1 MISKVCKVYK
11 YFIFILLSI
20 CYGQQISFIR
30 FYANNHDYLSDN
42 RLLATARFN
51 KPYIQV
57 FYNDNKVPIIREFI
71 DSEGNLVNKEIFE
84 YENEK
89 ILIRRYFLDH
99 ELKPDSLIQYGVD
112 EPWSLEFQK
121 VIKDKNK
128 YYFEGQE
135 SKFILNSSNQ
145 IKKIVFSN
153 VQGLD
158 YGEIKFIYDHLGF
171 LKGESWITL
180 PSKITIRRFLYDV
193 DMLTGRKEIW
203 EYGEN
208 GQEISHVALTQPPA
222 STLYKT
228 PPPRFGNRLDEI
240 SIILEDIISLDIDIP
255 FDVFIPKTDFDL
267 MILTNTDSL
276 MIDLININS
285 NQVIFKIIGD
295 TNSLTMPVF
304 RVKSITSKYGERIYP

>member
-1 MISKVCKVYK
+1 MYK

-112 EPWSLEFQK
+112 EPWSL
-121 VIKDKNK
+121 
-128 YYFEGQE
+128 
-135 SKFILNSSNQ
+135 
-145 IKKIVFSN
+145 
-153 VQGLD
+153 
-158 YGEIKFIYDHLGF
+158 
-171 LKGESWITL
+171 
-180 PSKITIRRFLYDV
+180 
-193 DMLTGRKEIW
+193 
-203 EYGEN
+203 
-208 GQEISHVALTQPPA
+208 
-222 STLYKT
+222 
-228 PPPRFGNRLDEI
+228 
-240 SIILEDIISLDIDIP
+240 
-255 FDVFIPKTDFDL
+255 
-267 MILTNTDSL
+267 
-276 MIDLININS
+276 
-285 NQVIFKIIGD
+285 
-295 TNSLTMPVF
+295 
-304 RVKSITSKYGERIYP
+304 